1 MYLYFVKHGK
11 WVFQARIDEGQIEI
25 NAHTGIICLSHPE
38 EWNRDMMEWNGDL
51 MEWTRDMVAWNRANE
66 DGEEP
71 TCMRS

>member
-11 WVFQARIDEGQIEI
+11 RVFQARIDEGQIKI
-25 NAHTGIICLSHPE
+25 NARTSIICLSHPE
-38 EWNRDMMEWNGDL
+38 EDMMEWNGDL
-51 MEWTRDMVAWNRANE
+51 MERTGDMVAWNRANE